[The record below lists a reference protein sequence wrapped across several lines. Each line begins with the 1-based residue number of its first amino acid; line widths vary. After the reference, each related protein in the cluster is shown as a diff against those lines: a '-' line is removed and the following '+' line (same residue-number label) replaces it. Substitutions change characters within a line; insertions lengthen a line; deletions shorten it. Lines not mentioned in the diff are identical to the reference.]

1 MEKLKDYCKK
11 EAIPEPIGYCNTVIN
26 YINKNIERC
35 NKNNLKDCIMVI
47 FRYIQNIAGTIT
59 NPVLFDDL
67 DFYDIKNK
75 LLDSFENLDCI
86 IKNKEILETDK
97 SFKDIIEIVLLEF
110 EIRRKKFKIG
120 DKDFIDIFT
129 NSNILNV
136 HNLFDSKFYMNY
148 LYENN
153 LANNLSRKFNTYT
166 DYKMEYMEEL
176 TLDEILDLVYK
187 LNIEL
192 NKLNLEKCK
201 LYVMGGFVSLVC
213 NCRDLIT
220 DLDYYIKNSNSDIGT
235 IAYDIGAKVGI
246 YGWFSSLSKL
256 SRVCNFPLLKD
267 LLSIDD
273 SFVKYLELNHI
284 TIYICSDQCLL
295 YSKLLSSRDKDRV
308 DIRKIIEKYN
318 LNSESKVFEFIKDY
332 IPLVEKEK
340 EIGKGIMYH
349 NKTIDDIKI
358 IISKY
363 L

>member
-11 EAIPEPIGYCNTVIN
+11 EVIPEPIDYCNSVIS
-26 YINKNIERC
+26 YINKNIENC
-35 NKNNLKDCIMVI
+35 NQNNIKDCIIVI

-59 NPVLFDDL
+59 NPVLFDDS
-67 DFYDIKNK
+67 DFLGIKNK
-75 LLDSFENLDCI
+75 LLDSFENLDRTT
-86 IKNKEILETDK
+86 KSKEILTTNK
-97 SFKDIIEIVLLEF
+97 NFKDIAEIILLEF

-129 NSNILNV
+129 NSNVLNID
-136 HNLFDSKFYMNY
+136 NLFDSKFYMNY

-153 LANNLSRKFNTYT
+153 LANNLSEKFNTYT
-166 DYKMEYMEEL
+166 DYKREYMVEL
-176 TLDEILDLVYK
+176 TLYEILDLVYK
-187 LNIEL
+187 LNLEL
-192 NKLNLEKCK
+192 NKLNSEKCE

-213 NCRDLIT
+213 NYRELTT
-220 DLDYYIKNSNSDIGT
+220 DLDYYTKNSNNDIGT

-256 SRVCNFPLLKD
+256 SRVCNFPLLED
-267 LLSIDD
+267 LLSIGG
-273 SFVKYLELNHI
+273 SFVKYLELSNI

-295 YSKLLSSRDKDRV
+295 YSKLLSNRDKDHV

-318 LNSESKVFEFIKDY
+318 LNTESRVFEFIKDY
-332 IPLVEKEK
+332 IPLIEKEK

-358 IISKY
+358 TINQY